1 MDEFIK
7 FAPTAI
13 LIGFIIWIMIRSN
26 RSYRVQEEARASQ
39 KEMMEPFF
47 ESVRLAKETA
57 EIARAQ
63 LQVAQE
69 ILAEIKA
76 LRAEMRE

>member
-1 MDEFIK
+1 MDEIIR

-39 KEMMEPFF
+39 QQMMEPFF
-47 ESVRLAKETA
+47 ESVRLTQEIA

-63 LQVAQE
+63 LDVANE
-69 ILAEIKA
+69 ILSEIKT
-76 LRAEMRE
+76 LRGEMRK